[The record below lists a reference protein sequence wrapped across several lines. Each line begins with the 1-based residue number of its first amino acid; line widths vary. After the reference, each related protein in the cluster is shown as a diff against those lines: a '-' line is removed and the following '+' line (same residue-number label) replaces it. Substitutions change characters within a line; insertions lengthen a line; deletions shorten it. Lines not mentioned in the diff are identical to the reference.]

1 MDPNH
6 PIMAE
11 ILGEQDDPAAT
22 EPSTARETYE
32 GAPALAQALEAI
44 AAPDESDDDDQGE
57 AVGNEGAAE
66 PQQPD
71 WQAQLAD
78 RDARLQ
84 QLELEKQR
92 VQQERDQQ
100 LMADAARAW
109 QQAEAETIQRAS
121 QAQSWED
128 AQQTLVSF
136 YRQREA
142 SLTQAAQQQ
151 IRTAYTGAY
160 IEDVARKTGLSDED
174 KAIIASLPAESVP
187 AVANALR
194 AKNAQLD
201 SKLSDIQKELT
212 QLKRGQQSKRR
223 AMTGVD
229 RPAGTPSLPA
239 SAQAFV
245 PGGTE
250 HTLAILA
257 LSQMAKER
265 NRR

>member
-6 PIMAE
+6 PIMQE
-11 ILGEQDDPAAT
+11 ILDDQDDTAADET
-22 EPSTARETYE
+22 STARETYE

-44 AAPDESDDDDQGE
+44 AAPDESDDDDQIESAGN
-57 AVGNEGAAE
+57 VGVAPE
-66 PQQPD
+66 QPD

-109 QQAEAETIQRAS
+109 QMAEQQAIQQAS
-121 QAQSWED
+121 QAQSWDD
-128 AQQTLVSF
+128 AQQMLVGF

-201 SKLSDIQKELT
+201 SRLSDIQKELT
-212 QLKRGQQSKRR
+212 QLKRGRQSQRR

-229 RPAGTPSLPA
+229 RPAGTPSRPA
-239 SAQAFV
+239 SSQTFV
-245 PGGTE
+245 PGGTA
-250 HTLAILA
+250 HTLAILE